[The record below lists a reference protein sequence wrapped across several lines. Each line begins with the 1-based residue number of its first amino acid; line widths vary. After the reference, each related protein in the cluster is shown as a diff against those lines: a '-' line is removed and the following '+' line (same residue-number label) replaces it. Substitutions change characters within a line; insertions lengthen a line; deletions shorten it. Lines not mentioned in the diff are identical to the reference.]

1 MGAND
6 QVAEVLDN
14 IARMMEVLGEDGFRA
29 IAHSRAARLVSS
41 LPGDVK
47 VLAKDRAALIAIKG
61 IGPKIADK
69 IIEFC
74 ETGKVAEHDELLAQ
88 VPKGVLAMLEIPGL
102 GPKTVHTIWRVGN
115 VDTIA
120 KLEAAMADGSLA
132 SLPRMGEK
140 SVEKVRQNLAI
151 AKSAGDRLWLG
162 RAQEVAD
169 RFLVRLRQ
177 CTEVA
182 RADVAG
188 SLRRGKET
196 IGDIDILVA
205 LKAGHESGASKV
217 AEVFRTVEG
226 VVQVIA
232 AGESKSSVRVSLPRD
247 FGRWK
252 LEGKEGQ
259 EDAGPSIQV
268 DLRVLPLDRWGSG
281 LMYFTGSKEHN
292 IRLRQRAIERG
303 WTLSEWGLF
312 EDAEKH
318 TPKGKKKQGVE
329 ASVDDRPPH
338 ERGAPLIASQTEEEV
353 YAALSLPWIPPEMRE
368 DRGEIELVTPPT
380 VVALGDIRA
389 ELHAHTTASDGSLSI
404 EELATL
410 AKERGFHTIAVTD
423 HSRSSI
429 QANGLS
435 KDRLLAHIDAVHA
448 ANGKMKG
455 ITILAGSEV
464 DILADG
470 TLDYDDETL
479 TKLDVVVASPHAALS
494 QDSEKATARLIK
506 AVSHPSVHI
515 LGHPTGRLINRRKGL
530 EPDLSRLFA
539 AAKAH
544 DVALEI
550 NAHWMRLDL
559 RDTHVRQAVE
569 AGCLIAIDCDVHEA
583 GDYDNL
589 RFGVA
594 TARRGWCPKAR
605 CVNTWK
611 NADLLKWLKS
621 KR

>member
-6 QVAEVLDN
+6 QVADVLDN

-41 LPGDVK
+41 LPSDVK

-74 ETGKVAEHDELLAQ
+74 ETGKVQEHEELRAQ
-88 VPKGVLAMLEIPGL
+88 VPLGVLAMLEIPGL
-102 GPKTVHTIWRVGN
+102 GPKTVHTIWKVGN

-140 SVEKVRQNLAI
+140 SVEKIKQNLAI

-169 RFLVRLRQ
+169 RFLGRLRA
-177 CTEVA
+177 CEGVA
-182 RADVAG
+182 RAEVAG

-205 LKAGHESGASKV
+205 LKPGHESSAGTV
-217 AEVFRTVEG
+217 AAVFRTVEG

-232 AGESKSSVRVSLPRD
+232 AGDNKSSVRVSLPRK

-268 DLRVLPLDRWGSG
+268 DLRVLPLDRWGSA

-312 EDAEKH
+312 DDSEKH
-318 TPKGKKKQGVE
+318 KSKGKKKANTE
-329 ASVDDRPPH
+329 PPVDDRPPH
-338 ERGAPLIASQTEEEV
+338 ERGAPLIASKTEEEI

-368 DRGEIELVTPPT
+368 DRGEVELSAAPD
-380 VVALGDIRA
+380 VVAFEDIRA

-404 EELATL
+404 VELATL

-423 HSRSSI
+423 HSRSSV

-435 KDRLLAHIDAVHA
+435 KDRLLAHIDAIRA
-448 ANGKMKG
+448 ASGTVKG

-479 TKLDVVVASPHAALS
+479 AKLDVVVASPHAALS
-494 QDSEKATARLIK
+494 QDPEKATARLIK
-506 AVSHPSVHI
+506 AVSHPMVHI

-530 EPDLSRLFA
+530 EPDLSKLFA
-539 AAKAH
+539 AAKEH
-544 DVALEI
+544 NVALEI

-559 RDTHVRQAVE
+559 RDTHVRQAVD

-594 TARRGWCPKAR
+594 TARRGWCPTSR
-605 CVNTWK
+605 CVNTWTSV
-611 NADLLKWLKS
+611 ALLQWLRS

>member
-6 QVAEVLDN
+6 AVAEVLDS
-14 IARMMEVLGEDGFRA
+14 IARMMEVMGEDGFRA
-29 IAHSRAARLVSS
+29 IAHSRAARLISS
-41 LPGDVK
+41 LPTDIK
-47 VLAKDRAALIAIKG
+47 ELSRDRAALTAIKG

-74 ETGKVAEHDELLAQ
+74 ETGKVKEHEDLRAQ
-88 VPKGVLAMLEIPGL
+88 VPPGVLAMLEIPGL
-102 GPKTVHTIWRVGN
+102 GPKTVHTIWKVGG

-120 KLEAAMADGSLA
+120 KLEASMADGSLA
-132 SLPRMGEK
+132 ALPRMGDK
-140 SVEKVRQNLAI
+140 SVEKIKQNLAL

-169 RFLVRLRQ
+169 RFLARLRASAH
-177 CTEVA
+177 VA
-182 RADVAG
+182 QADVAG

-205 LKAGHESGASKV
+205 LEVGHEPHAGKV
-217 AEVFRTVEG
+217 AELFRSSDG
-226 VVQVIA
+226 VIQVIV
-232 AGESKSSVRVSLPRD
+232 AGESKSSVRVSLSRD

-252 LEGKEGQ
+252 LEGKEGA

-312 EDAEKH
+312 DDSDRAK
-318 TPKGKKKQGVE
+318 PRGKKSVE
-329 ASVDDRPPH
+329 GDPVVDDRPPH
-338 ERGAPLIASQTEEEV
+338 ERGARLIASVREQDV
-353 YAALSLPWIPPEMRE
+353 YAALDMPWIPPEMRE
-368 DRGEIELVTPPT
+368 DRGEVELVAVPEL
-380 VVALGDIRA
+380 VSLGDIRA

-404 EELATL
+404 EQLATL

-423 HSRSSI
+423 HSRSSV

-448 ANGKMKG
+448 ARDKVKG
-455 ITILAGSEV
+455 IAILAGSEV
-464 DILADG
+464 DILSDG
-470 TLDYDDETL
+470 SLDYDDETL
-479 TKLDVVVASPHAALS
+479 EKLDVVVASPHAALS
-494 QDSEKATARLIK
+494 QDPEKATARLLK

-530 EPDLSRLFA
+530 EPNLAKLFA
-539 AAKAH
+539 AAKEH
-544 DVALEI
+544 NVALEI

-559 RDTHVRQAVE
+559 RDSHVRQAID

-589 RFGVA
+589 RHGVV

-605 CVNTWK
+605 CVNTWTGE
-611 NADLLKWLKS
+611 ALHTWLKS